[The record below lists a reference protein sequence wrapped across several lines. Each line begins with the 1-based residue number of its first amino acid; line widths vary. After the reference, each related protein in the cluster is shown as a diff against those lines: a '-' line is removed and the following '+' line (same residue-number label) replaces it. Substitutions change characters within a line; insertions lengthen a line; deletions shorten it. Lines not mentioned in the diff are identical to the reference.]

1 MWRTMAFSYLVDI
14 RGMMFSCFLL
24 AAQSR
29 CVDAL
34 PRECLLPLPLLRG
47 LHYFLQCLV
56 DVVVCQPMCDWCIT
70 CQKNSTAVI
79 LHHHVWLGRIS
90 STCIGI
96 MYTYIYTCIN
106 ANCMYTCTMYNLG
119 HSPFNR
125 CLKKQRGTCYR
136 QCVWSNYWTA
146 VKDCHDHVKHNFITN
161 EVLMIPP
168 PVSALPPGSGP
179 DTVHTLLILPS
190 ITPTIPYS
198 RELKLQR
205 SV

>member
-1 MWRTMAFSYLVDI
+1 MAFSYLMDI

-79 LHHHVWLGRIS
+79 LP
-90 STCIGI
+90 STCLVRKNQKYMHWHSIHI
-96 MYTYIYTCIN
+96 HIYMHQCKL
-106 ANCMYTCTMYNLG
+106 YVYVYNVQSWTLTLQQM
-119 HSPFNR
+119 
-125 CLKKQRGTCYR
+125 LKETERHLLQAM
-136 QCVWSNYWTA
+136 CV
-146 VKDCHDHVKHNFITN
+146 I
-161 EVLMIPP
+161 
-168 PVSALPPGSGP
+168 
-179 DTVHTLLILPS
+179 
-190 ITPTIPYS
+190 
-198 RELKLQR
+198 
-205 SV
+205 